1 MPEKETE
8 NVICQDGVLDA
19 NASGGAKDMGEL
31 ESGHTQGERGGEEE
45 AAIYSAFKPG
55 TKIFILVMATFSS
68 LFSPMSTT
76 VYLPALT
83 PISADLKVSTNLIN
97 LTLTTYMVFQ
107 ALSPT
112 FFGDFADTSG
122 RRPAYITTFAVYLAA
137 NIGLALQNSYPAL
150 LVLRC
155 LQSAGSSATIAI
167 TMGVMADIA
176 TVSER
181 GRYVGMVLTGTLVG
195 PAIGPVLGGVLVQYL
210 GWRSTFWFL
219 AIGAGVFLVPYVLFV
234 PETCRN
240 VVGDGSVQPPWWWS
254 RTLMD
259 IWKGKKARPSKVEWE
274 ASLADQGIKRR
285 TSSFPNPLQCAR
297 LALEKD
303 IGLILGVTAV
313 LYGAFYIMLA
323 SVPSLFKEI
332 YGFNEFQVGLC
343 YLYVNSVVG
352 HGFSWDRSILFANG
366 FKGQAQLGG

>member
-1 MPEKETE
+1 MPEKEADK
-8 NVICQDGVLDA
+8 IARRDGVEA
-19 NASGGAKDMGEL
+19 QVNPENKNME
-31 ESGHTQGERGGEEE
+31 EVEKGHTRGEEE
-45 AAIYSAFKPG
+45 AIYSAFKPG
-55 TKIFILVMATFSS
+55 TKVFILAMATFSS
-68 LFSPMSTT
+68 LFSPLSTT

-83 PISADLKVSTNLIN
+83 PLSTDLMVSTNLIN

-137 NIGLALQNSYPAL
+137 NIGLALQNSYTAL

-176 TVSER
+176 AVSER
-181 GRYVGMVLTGTLVG
+181 GKYVGMVLTGTLAG
-195 PAIGPVLGGVLVQYL
+195 PALGPVLGGVLVHHL

-219 AIGAGVFLVPYVLFV
+219 VIGAGVFLLPYMLFV

-259 IWKGKKARPSKVEWE
+259 IWKGKKAHVSRAEWK
-274 ASLADQGIKRR
+274 ASLAEQGIKRR
-285 TSSFPNPLQCAR
+285 KSNFPNPLQCAR
-297 LALEKD
+297 LALERD

-313 LYGAFYIMLA
+313 LYGTFYVMLG
-323 SVPSLFKEI
+323 SVPSIFKEI
-332 YGFNEFQVGLC
+332 YGFDEFQVGLC
-343 YLYVNSVVG
+343 FLYVN
-352 HGFSWDRSILFANG
+352 
-366 FKGQAQLGG
+366 